1 MKNKWLSINK
11 SCTQYCVLCGLT
23 RRVEA
28 RTFIGLLLRRKQ
40 MGRPLK
46 IQKLSTGSGNG
57 GASVGVDLGYP
68 NFGSL
73 TAPVF
78 NSPTQTLNTTQYV
91 GVVGGAA
98 PTDTPSATNPRI
110 VVTVNITLASG
121 SGAGSATG
129 FIIRQ
134 KGSHKYL
141 VGDATSLTA
150 LVVGNAYMIAVI
162 GDTAWTSYGASG
174 NYGVGTIFTA
184 TAALGSTGTGSVNL
198 VGVCVLSDSNAPTS
212 GNMSIAYTDNAS
224 SDVYISKL
232 TNRFILGWE
241 GGSDYAATSVVA
253 DLRSLANFF
262 TDEGTM
268 IKSGTTG
275 AANSGSV
282 STGQQNLLNL
292 ALVEN
297 VTS

>member
-1 MKNKWLSINK
+1 
-11 SCTQYCVLCGLT
+11 
-23 RRVEA
+23 
-28 RTFIGLLLRRKQ
+28 

-57 GASVGVDLGYP
+57 GASVDVDLGYP

-73 TAPVF
+73 TVPVF
-78 NSPTQTLNTTQYV
+78 NSPTQTLNSTQYV

-98 PTDTPSATNPRI
+98 ATDSPSATNPRV
-110 VVTVNITLASG
+110 VVTVNITLATG
-121 SGAGSATG
+121 SAAGSATG
-129 FIIRQ
+129 FIVRQ

-150 LVVGNAYMIAVI
+150 LAVGNAYQIVVV
-162 GDTAWTSYGASG
+162 GDTAWTTYGAPS
-174 NYGVGTIFTA
+174 NFAVGTIFTA
-184 TAALGSTGTGSVNL
+184 TADLGSTGTGSVNL
-198 VGVCVLSDSNAPTS
+198 VGVCVLSDSGSPTS
-212 GNMSIAYTDNAS
+212 GNMSIAYIDDTS

-232 TNRFILGWE
+232 TNRFVLGWE
-241 GGSDYAATSVVA
+241 GGSDYAAASVA
-253 DLRSLANFF
+253 GDLRSLANFF

-275 AANSGSV
+275 AANTGSI
-282 STGQQNLLNL
+282 SAGQQNLLNL

-297 VTS
+297 TTS

>member
-1 MKNKWLSINK
+1 
-11 SCTQYCVLCGLT
+11 
-23 RRVEA
+23 
-28 RTFIGLLLRRKQ
+28 

-46 IQKLSTGSGNG
+46 IQKSSTGSGNG
-57 GASVGVDLGYP
+57 GAAVSVDLGYP

-78 NSPTQTLNTTQYV
+78 NSPTQTFDSAQYL

-110 VVTVNITLASG
+110 DVTVNITLASG
-121 SGAGSATG
+121 TGAGSATG

-150 LVVGNAYMIAVI
+150 LVVGNAYMIAVV
-162 GDTAWTSYGASG
+162 GDTAWTSYGAPS
-174 NYGVGTIFTA
+174 NFGVGTIFTA
-184 TAALGSTGTGSVNL
+184 SAALGSTGTGSVNL
-198 VGVCVLSDSNAPTS
+198 VGVCVLDDDTTPAAGLMAITFTVTDSTAT
-212 GNMSIAYTDNAS
+212 T
-224 SDVYISKL
+224 VSKL
-232 TNRFILGWE
+232 TNKFLLDWT
-241 GGSDYAATSVVA
+241 GGSTYAATSVIA
-253 DLRSLANFF
+253 DKRYATNFF
-262 TDEGTM
+262 TDEGTV

-275 AANSGSV
+275 AANTGTV
-282 STGQQNLLNL
+282 TAGQQNLLDL
-292 ALVEN
+292 AIVDN